1 MMRWMSM
8 ALALLLCA
16 LAPTFSGEVRAQ
28 DPPQLRQEQARA
40 KFRELHERM
49 QKMEQMLAS
58 SKPEESKLL
67 SLGNK
72 FVVEKR
78 LHESMADIRKLLD
91 GERFDEALEAMK
103 KVRQDLS
110 QLLELLQNRD
120 TDLAKLLEELQR
132 LEGYRNRVD
141 QLAKDQTAEKDA
153 SARTEDLQK
162 QLQAIAEAKA
172 KVDALL
178 KAQQELRAQ
187 ANEAGLSAAPE
198 AAKEMARR
206 EGELKQQAEQVA
218 KELERVDQKAE
229 ELAPKPAE
237 GQPAQPAES
246 KPASAQAAGSA
257 SKSMGQAQQQLG
269 DNKPESSLKDQ
280 DQAIEQLQ
288 KAQAELDKLAEEAK
302 RELLKL
308 PFDQQAKKQDQT
320 QGETDKLAKE
330 MEKDEAGDESGEG
343 AKPTPGRKQVQQAV
357 PKQKAA
363 AGQLKEEKP
372 AKRQQ
377 QDAKE
382 DLEAARDELD
392 EAIAQLRQQLQDEIL
407 RALEERFTAMLAKQK
422 ELTALTA
429 VVDSTRK
436 QVLTADGNLPASL
449 VEKCQNIGTGEFA
462 LGTEAADALKLLDE
476 EGTTA
481 VFPEIVT
488 ELRDDLYAVAKMV
501 RANDSGAVVQSRQA
515 QIEDTLALLI
525 DALRKNIERRE
536 GG

>member
-1 MMRWMSM
+1 MVL
-8 ALALLLCA
+8 ALALCA
-16 LAPTFSGEVRAQ
+16 LAPSFTAGVRAQ

-49 QKMEQMLAS
+49 QKMEQMLAAT
-58 SKPEESKLL
+58 KPEESKLL

-91 GERFDEALEAMK
+91 GERYDEALEGMK
-103 KVRQDLS
+103 KVRQDLA

-120 TDLAKLLEELQR
+120 TDLAKLLEEIQR

-141 QLAKDQTAEKDA
+141 QLAKDQTQEKDA
-153 SARTEDLQK
+153 SARAEDLQK
-162 QLQAIAEAKA
+162 QLQAVAEAKA
-172 KVDALL
+172 KVDAIL
-178 KAQQELRAQ
+178 KAQQDLRAQ
-187 ANEAGLSAAPE
+187 ANQAGLSAAPE
-198 AAKEMARR
+198 AAKEMAKR

-218 KELERVDQKAE
+218 KELEQLDRKAE
-229 ELAPKPAE
+229 ELAPKPE
-237 GQPAQPAES
+237 GAKPGESQPAQPSES

-269 DNKPESSLKDQ
+269 ENKPESSLKDQ

-288 KAQAELDKLAEEAK
+288 KAQAELEKMAEEAK

-308 PFDQQAKKQDQT
+308 PFDQQAKQQEQT
-320 QGETDKLAKE
+320 QAETDKLAKE
-330 MEKDEAGDESGEG
+330 MEQDEAGDENGEG
-343 AKPTPGRKQVQQAV
+343 AKPTPGRKNVQQAV

-382 DLEAARDELD
+382 NLEAARDELD
-392 EAIAQLRQQLQDEIL
+392 EALAQLRQQLQDEIL

-449 VEKCQNIGTGEFA
+449 VEKCQNVGAGEFA
-462 LGTEAADALKLLDE
+462 LGVEAADALKLLDE

-501 RANDSGAVVQSRQA
+501 RANDSGSVVQSRQA